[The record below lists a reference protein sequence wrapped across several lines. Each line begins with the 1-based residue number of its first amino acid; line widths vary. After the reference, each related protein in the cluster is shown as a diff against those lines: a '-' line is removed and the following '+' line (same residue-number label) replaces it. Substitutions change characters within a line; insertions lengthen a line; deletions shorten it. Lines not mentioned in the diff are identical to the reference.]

1 MRRIKAAPA
10 NLNLPPGWVLPQG
23 WQAYAMFGL
32 LPLFWLIG
40 LSAVVWVL
48 IALPLAGSLA
58 LRRSDVQAPRRFGI
72 WLLLVLW
79 ICASGIE
86 LTNTGRMIAWAW
98 RASFYGAGTV
108 IFLYIVNVPDW
119 KLSIRT
125 IVNSLAFYWILIVF
139 GGWLGVLFP
148 NVSFAS
154 PMQYV
159 LPHGLLHNQ
168 YVFEHVHLQ
177 FAEVQHF
184 LGFPVGRPETFFP
197 YTNAWGSS
205 FAMLTPFAI
214 CAMTQARSRSWRR
227 TLQIAMALSLVPV
240 VFSLNR
246 GLWLSLGIG
255 IIYATIRF
263 AMRGD
268 FRQVR
273 RVLAVLALLAAVV
286 AFSPLGDL
294 AQGRFQHKTGD
305 TGRIQRDQEAQ
316 QRLFDSPLLGF
327 GAPLPSS
334 DPTQSS
340 VGTES
345 EIFLLVFSHGIPG
358 LGLWMLWFF
367 YTLFR
372 SARWRSPWA
381 FWAHVTLLIALI
393 QVPYYEI
400 TERLPIMLVAAA
412 IAYRVMMR
420 GPETD
425 TEPQPAPNRPID
437 PALRRALVPA

>member
-1 MRRIKAAPA
+1 MRRVQAAPV

-23 WQAYAMFGL
+23 WQAYAMFSL
-32 LPLFWLIG
+32 LPLFWLLG
-40 LSAVVWVL
+40 LSAIVWVL
-48 IALPLAGSLA
+48 IAIPLAGSLA
-58 LRRSDVQAPRRFGI
+58 LRRGDVQVPRRFGV

-98 RASFYGAGTV
+98 RASFYVSGTV
-108 IFLYIVNVPDW
+108 IFLYIVNVPEW

-214 CAMTQARSRSWRR
+214 CAMTQARSRSWKR
-227 TLQIAMALSLVPV
+227 TLQISMALSLVPV

-255 IIYATIRF
+255 IVYATIRF

-273 RVLAVLALLAAVV
+273 RVLGVVALILAVV

-294 AQGRFQHKTGD
+294 ATGRFQHKTGD

-425 TEPQPAPNRPID
+425 TEPEPVPTRPID